1 MAQGFV
7 YDPSQEISQQFKQTA
22 GGVGNV
28 FAQVIAQRQQ
38 DFQFAEKMMENI
50 EALKKDVNLLGQQE
64 VSGEVNNLLK
74 EAGSSIVKSGKLD
87 YSKLGE
93 IRQKVSDIKDLKA
106 GYNVYAKNLETLVNL
121 AAQSK
126 DEIVSVSGLYNQ
138 LAGLAK
144 DKDLMK
150 RPNDLSARMRNI
162 YDDNRDADVVVRK
175 NIGSVLGTEKLA
187 QTVEDKSGRYFV
199 QGETYKGATI
209 DPKTR
214 KYNIPQESIDLA
226 YNSLAINNPDLITFL
241 RKKSGVDPGIMN
253 DKQLFAEYMM
263 RSAGTPMSKMEK
275 SEADLRRDVAE
286 ASVAET
292 KARVAPTQA
301 ELERQKTIAEIGA
314 LGRRGQGGSA
324 SETVIPAQQSMY
336 EDQVQLPSAG
346 GKQRFMPVTAAPL
359 GKNVKIS
366 IGDNQAIVTD
376 IAKSKTTGTIW
387 AKVLKKDGELVL
399 DDNQLS
405 GAQQTWVKVKNPS
418 TFKKTLERTIQ
429 AGGFSKEDAAIGI
442 QSVNNVFASGVR
454 KSQAPSQPKASQK
467 IIVTQAQVNEAAK
480 AQGVSPQEYSKYLMS
495 LGTYQIK

>member
-226 YNSLAINNPDLITFL
+226 YNSLATNNPDLITFL

-263 RSAGTPMSKMEK
+263 RSAGAPMSKMEK
-275 SEADLRRDVAE
+275 SQAEVKTEAA
-286 ASVAET
+286 
-292 KARVAPTQA
+292 QA
-301 ELERQKTIAEIGA
+301 ELTEAK
-314 LGRRGQGGSA
+314 
-324 SETVIPAQQSMY
+324 SETAKFEAKNASRLLNADLQVKWSQIRENNAQAQRALSSGQSTGQQFNILESTKKNSSLKEFPLPTKLEVTLNDIKYKKEPLGNVDIVSLYTINGQPRATVMKSEKVRVGPGQYETKSFPVEVRLNTRAVNAIDNAVLNIKDDAIKNGYRSTLNNIGFYGQPEPQENVINS
-336 EDQVQLPSAG
+336 G
-346 GKQRFMPVTAAPL
+346 GKMWSL
-359 GKNVKIS
+359 
-366 IGDNQAIVTD
+366 
-376 IAKSKTTGTIW
+376 
-387 AKVLKKDGELVL
+387 
-399 DDNQLS
+399 
-405 GAQQTWVKVKNPS
+405 
-418 TFKKTLERTIQ
+418 LENKQ
-429 AGGFSKEDAAIGI
+429 
-442 QSVNNVFASGVR
+442 
-454 KSQAPSQPKASQK
+454 
-467 IIVTQAQVNEAAK
+467 
-480 AQGVSPQEYSKYLMS
+480 
-495 LGTYQIK
+495 